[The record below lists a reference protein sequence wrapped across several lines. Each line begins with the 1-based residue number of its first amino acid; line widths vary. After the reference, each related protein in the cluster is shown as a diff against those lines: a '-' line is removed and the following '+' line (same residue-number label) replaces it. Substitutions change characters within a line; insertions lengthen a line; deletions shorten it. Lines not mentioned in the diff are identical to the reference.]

1 MASWK
6 ETLGISGKGIPG
18 VTRPLDSPGTGNE
31 MVVYGQE
38 GSKDR
43 SGNPGC
49 LGIVRAPVDLFI
61 MGVKATVGGG
71 MLAVGRGIMIADP
84 TIELKHESKKRK
96 KRREK
101 LVSELDG
108 TGNWTRAIK
117 NTVDSVE
124 QLRRSPG
131 RVSSLAART
140 LGPENMAVIDGSLA
154 VNQRTPVEVKP
165 IQSEEISFA
174 QRILAAA
181 SGKGRGLED
190 EVIRKIN
197 EEALKNLQNVGEMA
211 ADQMEAQRLIEL
223 RERSKFVVSRVGW
236 WEGLLAAVGGAT
248 GSTGEAIN
256 GGYEVSVNQGVL
268 NLRIGRGDVNAIAP
282 TPHVTV
288 DQKIPGIYSATLAVV
303 DKESPRFGENLF
315 TRIIRKMAG
324 TSDGVNMPL
333 KPGGVI
339 LGMTGSPEKTMFP
352 ALHVDVHARRI
363 ADVSQAGE
371 KLTRRLEELKKV
383 EGNSPEQM
391 VRILIDKA
399 LEGAQRIPRRPV
411 VLEILGKISPTDE
424 EITKPVVTEPRPENT
439 TLNNQALIERPTKRI
454 EKPRKP
460 SQLELDLAKAGI
472 NDLDVRSAKLLIKF
486 RANYEKKWKEKF
498 GEKEAKRLMRN
509 ISRRARTILELKN

>member
-6 ETLGISGKGIPG
+6 DTLGVSGNGIPG
-18 VTRPLDSPGTGNE
+18 VTRPLDSSGTGNE
-31 MVVYGQE
+31 MVVY
-38 GSKDR
+38 DD
-43 SGNPGC
+43 GNNGRRNVNSPGC
-49 LGIVRAPVDLFI
+49 LGIFKAPVDLAVVGF
-61 MGVKATVGGG
+61 KASVGGG
-71 MLAVGRGIMIADP
+71 MLLLARAMRIADP
-84 TIELKHESKKRK
+84 TIALGHESKKRK
-96 KRREK
+96 KRREN
-101 LVSELDG
+101 LTSRLDG
-108 TGNWTRAIK
+108 TKNWTRAIS
-117 NTVDSVE
+117 NTVESTE
-124 QLRRSPG
+124 IIRKSSG
-131 RVSSLAART
+131 RVTAYVART
-140 LGPENMAVIDGSLA
+140 LGPDNMAVIDNTIM
-154 VNQRTPVEVKP
+154 VNQRTPVDIKP
-165 IQSEEISFA
+165 VQPDEISFA
-174 QRILAAA
+174 QRLLAA
-181 SGKGRGLED
+181 SGRVSEKQ
-190 EVIRKIN
+190 VIDQIN
-197 EEALKNLQNVGEMA
+197 AEALRNLHKVGELA
-211 ADQMEAQRLIEL
+211 VDQMEAQRLRQL
-223 RERSKFVVSRVGW
+223 RDNGNFGVTRVSW
-236 WEGLLAAVGGAT
+236 WEGLLAAAGGAT

-256 GGYEVSVNQGVL
+256 GGYNVSVNGGVL
-268 NLRIGRGDVNAIAP
+268 NLRIGQGDVNAIAP
-282 TPHVTV
+282 VPQVTV
-288 DQKIPGIYSATLAVV
+288 DQKIPGIYSATLAVA
-303 DKESPRFGENLF
+303 DKESPRFGENIF

-324 TSDGVNMPL
+324 TDDGVNMPL

-486 RANYEKKWKEKF
+486 RTDYEKKWEEKF
-498 GEKEAKRLMRN
+498 GKKEAKRLMRN